1 MSRYRGAWTIG
12 TRVVLV
18 LVLLWVALVPAF
30 FSTYFTGA
38 VALKVLW
45 LGLAAA
51 SLTFL
56 SGQGG
61 MVSLAQTAIYGSAGY
76 VVAHLTVMQGW
87 NGWLAVPVALAAA
100 VTLAVLV
107 ALISARSTGIYFL
120 MLTLA
125 VAVFVYFFAL
135 QYRPFTQGF
144 SGINGVQAPDL
155 FGISLRDPTTFWF
168 LALGVS
174 LAAYLAVRHVIASP
188 FGLTLRGVRD
198 SAPRMAALG
207 YNVTAHRVAAF
218 AFAGLV
224 AACGGV
230 LAVWYNGQIAP
241 GSIDLTRTID
251 VLVIAVIGGLYR
263 LEGAWVG
270 ALAFT
275 LLTNFANDYTA
286 RFNTVIG
293 LIFIG
298 VLLLSPGGI
307 SGIAESV
314 MRRAHRGRPRTPAPP
329 AAEGAGG

>member
-1 MSRYRGAWTIG
+1 MSARLGDRRTLSVAALAIFLLAFPFFASSFWVVQIG
-12 TRVVLV
+12 IKT
-18 LVLLWVALVPAF
+18 
-30 FSTYFTGA
+30 
-38 VALKVLW
+38 LW
-45 LGLAAA
+45 LGIAAISLIFLAG
-51 SLTFL
+51 TV
-56 SGQGG
+56 G

-87 NGWLAVPVALAAA
+87 NAWLAVPVALAAA
-100 VTLAVLV
+100 VTVAVVV
-107 ALISARSTGIYFL
+107 ALIAARSSGIYFL

-155 FGISLRDPTTFWF
+155 FGQSLRDPTTFWF
-168 LALGVS
+168 LAVAVS
-174 LAAYLAVRHVIASP
+174 LAAYLAVRHVVSSP
-188 FGLTLRGVRD
+188 FGLTLQGIRD

-263 LEGAWVG
+263 LEGAWIG

-298 VLLLSPGGI
+298 ILLLSPGGLA
-307 SGIAESV
+307 GIWEGV
-314 MRRAHRGRPRTPAPP
+314 LGRVREGRAR
-329 AAEGAGG
+329 

>member
-1 MSRYRGAWTIG
+1 
-12 TRVVLV
+12 
-18 LVLLWVALVPAF
+18 VA
-30 FSTYFTGA
+30 
-38 VALKVLW
+38 
-45 LGLAAA
+45 
-51 SLTFL
+51 
-56 SGQGG
+56 
-61 MVSLAQTAIYGSAGY
+61 
-76 VVAHLTVMQGW
+76 
-87 NGWLAVPVALAAA
+87 
-100 VTLAVLV
+100 
-107 ALISARSTGIYFL
+107 
-120 MLTLA
+120 
-125 VAVFVYFFAL
+125 
-135 QYRPFTQGF
+135 
-144 SGINGVQAPDL
+144 
-155 FGISLRDPTTFWF
+155 
-168 LALGVS
+168 
-174 LAAYLAVRHVIASP
+174 LAAYLAVRGVIASP
-188 FGLTLRGVRD
+188 FGLTLKGIRD
-198 SAPRMAALG
+198 SAPRMTALG

-307 SGIAESV
+307 SGIAESLV
-314 MRRAHRGRPRTPAPP
+314 RRARPGWKVKGPDPGRV
-329 AAEGAGG
+329 

>member
-1 MSRYRGAWTIG
+1 MTERLADRRTLAVLALAAFLIAFPFFASTFWVVSIG
-12 TRVVLV
+12 IKT
-18 LVLLWVALVPAF
+18 
-30 FSTYFTGA
+30 
-38 VALKVLW
+38 LW
-45 LGLAAA
+45 LGIAAISLIFLAGTVG
-51 SLTFL
+51 L
-56 SGQGG
+56 
-61 MVSLAQTAIYGSAGY
+61 VSLAQTAIYGSAGY
-76 VVAHLTVMQGW
+76 VLAHLTVMRGW
-87 NGWLAVPVALAAA
+87 DAWLAVPVALAAA
-100 VTLAVLV
+100 VALAVLI
-107 ALISARSTGIYFL
+107 ALISARSSGIYFL

-144 SGINGVQAPDL
+144 SGINGVEAPDL
-155 FGISLRDPTTFWF
+155 LGLSLRDPTNFWF
-168 LALGVS
+168 LSLGLA
-174 LAAYLAVRHVIASP
+174 LAAFLAVRAVIASP
-188 FGLTLRGVRD
+188 FGLTLKGIRD
-198 SAPRMAALG
+198 SAPRMTALG
-207 YNVTAHRVAAF
+207 YNVTAHRVGAF

-230 LAVWYNGQIAP
+230 LAVWYNGQISP

-307 SGIAESV
+307 SGIAESLA
-314 MRRAHRGRPRTPAPP
+314 RRARLGGNIKGPEAGRI
-329 AAEGAGG
+329 

>member
-1 MSRYRGAWTIG
+1 VTGRLREPRTLALLALAAFVVAFPFFASTFWVVSIG
-12 TRVVLV
+12 IKT
-18 LVLLWVALVPAF
+18 
-30 FSTYFTGA
+30 
-38 VALKVLW
+38 LW
-45 LGLAAA
+45 LGVVAISLIFLAG
-51 SLTFL
+51 TV
-56 SGQGG
+56 G
-61 MVSLAQTAIYGSAGY
+61 MVSLAQTAIYGCAGY
-76 VVAHLTVMQGW
+76 VLANLTVTQGW
-87 NGWLAVPVALAAA
+87 NAWLAVPVALAGA
-100 VTLAVLV
+100 VALAVV
-107 ALISARSTGIYFL
+107 IALISARSSGIYFL

-125 VAVFVYFFAL
+125 VGVFCYFFAL

-155 FGISLRDPTTFWF
+155 FGLSLRDPTNFWF
-168 LALGVS
+168 LALAVAV
-174 LAAYLAVRHVIASP
+174 AAYLAVRYVIASP
-188 FGLTLRGVRD
+188 FGLTLKGVRD
-198 SAPRMAALG
+198 SSPRMVALG

-230 LAVWYNGQIAP
+230 MAVWYNGQIAP

-251 VLVIAVIGGLYR
+251 VLIIAVIGGLYR

-293 LIFIG
+293 LIFIA

-307 SGIAESV
+307 SGIAEDV
-314 MRRAHRGRPRTPAPP
+314 LRRARPGRPPRPQPPAP
-329 AAEGAGG
+329 EVAGG

>member
-1 MSRYRGAWTIG
+1 MKAALRERRTLALLAGAAFLVAFPFFASSFWVVSIG
-12 TRVVLV
+12 IKT
-18 LVLLWVALVPAF
+18 
-30 FSTYFTGA
+30 
-38 VALKVLW
+38 LW
-45 LGLAAA
+45 LGIAAVSLIFLAG
-51 SLTFL
+51 TV
-56 SGQGG
+56 G

-100 VTLAVLV
+100 VALAVVV
-107 ALISARSTGIYFL
+107 ALISARSSGIYFL

-125 VAVFVYFFAL
+125 VAVFCYFFAL

-155 FGISLRDPTTFWF
+155 FGVSLRDPTAFWF

-188 FGLTLRGVRD
+188 FGLTLKGIRD

-207 YNVTAHRVAAF
+207 YNVKAHRVAAF

-251 VLVIAVIGGLYR
+251 VLAIAVIGGLYR

-270 ALAFT
+270 AFAVT

-298 VLLLSPGGI
+298 ILLLSPGGI
-307 SGIAESV
+307 AGLWQQ
-314 MRRAHRGRPRTPAPP
+314 
-329 AAEGAGG
+329 GAGRLRRGSAGRRPAVIERAGG

>member
-1 MSRYRGAWTIG
+1 MSARLRDPGALAVVALA
-12 TRVVLV
+12 VVLV
-18 LVLLWVALVPAF
+18 AFPFFASSFWVVQIGIK
-30 FSTYFTGA
+30 T
-38 VALKVLW
+38 LW
-45 LGLAAA
+45 LGIAAVSLIFLAG
-51 SLTFL
+51 TV
-56 SGQGG
+56 G

-100 VTLAVLV
+100 VALAVLI
-107 ALISARSTGIYFL
+107 ALISARSSGIYFL

-125 VAVFVYFFAL
+125 VGVFVYYFAL

-155 FGISLRDPTTFWF
+155 LGLSLRDPTTFWF
-168 LALGVS
+168 LALAVA
-174 LAAYLAVRHVIASP
+174 LAAYLAVRHVIGSP
-188 FGLTLRGVRD
+188 FGLTLQGIRD

-207 YNVTAHRVAAF
+207 YNVLAHRVAAF

-251 VLVIAVIGGLYR
+251 VLVIAVIGGLFR
-263 LEGAWVG
+263 LEGAWIG
-270 ALAFT
+270 AFAVT

-307 SGIAESV
+307 AGIWESAT
-314 MRRAHRGRPRTPAPP
+314 RRLRAGRGGRGRPSAAPE
-329 AAEGAGG
+329 AGA

>member
-1 MSRYRGAWTIG
+1 VSARLADRRTLWLLALAVFLIAFPFFASTFWVVSIG
-12 TRVVLV
+12 IKT
-18 LVLLWVALVPAF
+18 
-30 FSTYFTGA
+30 
-38 VALKVLW
+38 LW
-45 LGLAAA
+45 LGVVAISLIFLAGTVG
-51 SLTFL
+51 L
-56 SGQGG
+56 
-61 MVSLAQTAIYGSAGY
+61 VSLAQTAIYGCAGY
-76 VVAHLTVMQGW
+76 VLAHLTVMRGW
-87 NGWLAVPVALAAA
+87 DAWLAVPVAVAAA
-100 VTLAVLV
+100 VALAVLV
-107 ALISARSTGIYFL
+107 ALISARSSGIYFL

-125 VAVFVYFFAL
+125 VGVFCYFFAL

-155 FGISLRDPTTFWF
+155 LGVSLRDPTTFWF

-174 LAAYLAVRHVIASP
+174 LAAYVAVRYVIGSP
-188 FGLTLRGVRD
+188 FGLTLKGIRD
-198 SAPRMAALG
+198 SASRMTALG

-224 AACGGV
+224 AGCGGV

-251 VLVIAVIGGLYR
+251 ILVIAVIGGMYR
-263 LEGAWVG
+263 LAGAWVG

-307 SGIAESV
+307 SGIAESLV
-314 MRRAHRGRPRTPAPP
+314 RRARPGRPRTPAPP

>member
-1 MSRYRGAWTIG
+1 MTPRLSERRTLALLALLAFLIAFPFFGSSFWVVQIG
-12 TRVVLV
+12 IKT
-18 LVLLWVALVPAF
+18 
-30 FSTYFTGA
+30 
-38 VALKVLW
+38 LW
-45 LGLAAA
+45 LGVAAVSLIFLAG
-51 SLTFL
+51 TV
-56 SGQGG
+56 G

-87 NGWLAVPVALAAA
+87 NGWLAVPVGLAAA
-100 VTLAVLV
+100 VVVAAVI
-107 ALISARSTGIYFL
+107 ALIAARSSGIYFL

-125 VAVFVYFFAL
+125 VAVFIYFFAL

-155 FGISLRDPTTFWF
+155 FGISLRDPTAFWF
-168 LALGVS
+168 LALAVAGG
-174 LAAYLAVRHVIASP
+174 AYIAVRHVIRSP
-188 FGLTLRGVRD
+188 FGLTLQGVRD

-224 AACGGV
+224 AAFGGV

-263 LEGAWVG
+263 LEGAWIG

-293 LIFIG
+293 LIFIAI
-298 VLLLSPGGI
+298 LLLSPGGI
-307 SGIAESV
+307 AGIWESV
-314 MRRAHRGRPRTPAPP
+314 SGRVRRGRTSSSRPP
-329 AAEGAGG
+329 AVQGSGG

>member
-1 MSRYRGAWTIG
+1 MSRLRDRRTLGLIALAAFLLVFPFVASSFWVVQIG
-12 TRVVLV
+12 IKT
-18 LVLLWVALVPAF
+18 
-30 FSTYFTGA
+30 
-38 VALKVLW
+38 LW
-45 LGLAAA
+45 LGVVAVSLIFLAG
-51 SLTFL
+51 TV
-56 SGQGG
+56 G

-87 NGWLAVPVALAAA
+87 NGWAAVPVALAAA
-100 VTLAVLV
+100 VALAVLI
-107 ALISARSTGIYFL
+107 ALISARSSGIYFL

-125 VAVFVYFFAL
+125 VGVFVYYFAL

-144 SGINGVQAPDL
+144 SGINGVTAPDL
-155 FGISLRDPTTFWF
+155 LGLEVTDPTTFWF
-168 LALGVS
+168 LALAVAV
-174 LAAYLAVRHVIASP
+174 AAYLAVRHVIRSP
-188 FGLTLRGVRD
+188 FGLTLQGIRD
-198 SAPRMAALG
+198 SAPRMSALG
-207 YNVTAHRVAAF
+207 YNVIAHRVAAF

-263 LEGAWVG
+263 LSGAWIG
-270 ALAFT
+270 GLTFT

-298 VLLLSPGGI
+298 ILLLSPGGI
-307 SGIAESV
+307 AGIWDSVAGRMRSGRS
-314 MRRAHRGRPRTPAPP
+314 GRSRVP
-329 AAEGAGG
+329 AAETTG

>member
-1 MSRYRGAWTIG
+1 VTARLRNRKTLGLLALAAFLVAFPFFASTFWVVSIG
-12 TRVVLV
+12 IKT
-18 LVLLWVALVPAF
+18 
-30 FSTYFTGA
+30 
-38 VALKVLW
+38 LW
-45 LGLAAA
+45 LGVAAISLIFLAG
-51 SLTFL
+51 TV
-56 SGQGG
+56 G

-76 VVAHLTVMQGW
+76 VLAHLTVMQGW
-87 NGWLAVPVALAAA
+87 NAWLAVPVALAAA
-100 VTLAVLV
+100 VVLAVIV
-107 ALISARSTGIYFL
+107 ALISARSSGIYFL

-125 VAVFVYFFAL
+125 VGVFCYFFAL

-155 FGISLRDPTTFWF
+155 FGLSLRDPTNFWF
-168 LALGVS
+168 LALGVA
-174 LAAYLAVRHVIASP
+174 LASYLAVRHVIASP
-188 FGLTLRGVRD
+188 FGLTLKGVRD

-207 YNVTAHRVAAF
+207 YDVTAHRVAAF

-251 VLVIAVIGGLYR
+251 VLIIAVIGGLSR

-293 LIFIG
+293 LIFIA

-307 SGIAESV
+307 SGIAEDV
-314 MRRAHRGRPRTPAPP
+314 LRRARPGRTRRPRPPAP
-329 AAEGAGG
+329 EGAGG

>member
-1 MSRYRGAWTIG
+1 MTARLVDRKMLALLALGGFLIAFPFFASSFWVVSIG
-12 TRVVLV
+12 IKT
-18 LVLLWVALVPAF
+18 
-30 FSTYFTGA
+30 
-38 VALKVLW
+38 LW
-45 LGLAAA
+45 LGIAAISLIFLAG
-51 SLTFL
+51 TV
-56 SGQGG
+56 G

-76 VVAHLTVMQGW
+76 VLAHLTVMQGW
-87 NGWLAVPVALAAA
+87 NAWLAVPVAIAAA
-100 VTLAVLV
+100 VVLAVFV

-125 VAVFVYFFAL
+125 VGVFCYFFAL

-144 SGINGVQAPDL
+144 SGINGVQPPEL
-155 FGISLRDPTTFWF
+155 LGLPLRDPTNFWF
-168 LALGVS
+168 LALGVA
-174 LAAYLAVRHVIASP
+174 LAAYLAVRYVIASP
-188 FGLTLRGVRD
+188 FGLTLKGVRD

-224 AACGGV
+224 AGCGGV

-307 SGIAESV
+307 SGIAEDV
-314 MRRAHRGRPRTPAPP
+314 VRRARGGRSRRP

>member
-1 MSRYRGAWTIG
+1 MT
-12 TRVVLV
+12 TRLGNRRTLGLVVLV
-18 LVLLWVALVPAF
+18 AFLIAFPFFASSFWVV
-30 FSTYFTGA
+30 SIGIKT
-38 VALKVLW
+38 LW
-45 LGLAAA
+45 LGIAALSLIFLAG
-51 SLTFL
+51 TV
-56 SGQGG
+56 G

-87 NGWLAVPVALAAA
+87 NGWLAVPVALAVA
-100 VTLAVLV
+100 VTLAIFV
-107 ALISARSTGIYFL
+107 ALISARSSGIYFL

-125 VAVFVYFFAL
+125 VAVFLYFFAL

-144 SGINGVQAPDL
+144 SGINGVHAPDL
-155 FGISLRDPTTFWF
+155 FGLSLRDPTTFWF
-168 LALGVS
+168 LALAVA
-174 LAAYLAVRHVIASP
+174 LAAYLAVRGVIASP
-188 FGLTLRGVRD
+188 FGLTLKGVRD

-207 YNVTAHRVAAF
+207 YNVTAHRVVAF

-270 ALAFT
+270 ALAVT

-298 VLLLSPGGI
+298 ILLLSPGGI
-307 SGIAESV
+307 AGIWENAAGRIRGGRS
-314 MRRAHRGRPRTPAPP
+314 GRPQPP
-329 AAEGAGG
+329 VIEGAGR

>member
-1 MSRYRGAWTIG
+1 MTARMGDRKTLALLALGGFLIAFPFFASSFWVVSIG
-12 TRVVLV
+12 IKT
-18 LVLLWVALVPAF
+18 
-30 FSTYFTGA
+30 
-38 VALKVLW
+38 LW
-45 LGLAAA
+45 LGIAAISLIFLAG
-51 SLTFL
+51 TV
-56 SGQGG
+56 G

-76 VVAHLTVMQGW
+76 VLAHLTVMQGW
-87 NGWLAVPVALAAA
+87 NAWLAVPVAITAA
-100 VTLAVLV
+100 VVLAVFV

-125 VAVFVYFFAL
+125 VGVFCYFFAL

-144 SGINGVQAPDL
+144 SGINGVQPPEL
-155 FGISLRDPTTFWF
+155 LGLPLRDPTNFWF
-168 LALGVS
+168 LALSVA
-174 LAAYLAVRHVIASP
+174 LAAYLAVRYVIASP
-188 FGLTLRGVRD
+188 FGLTLKGVRD

-307 SGIAESV
+307 SGIAEDV
-314 MRRAHRGRPRTPAPP
+314 VRRARGGRSRRP

>member
-1 MSRYRGAWTIG
+1 MSARLSDRRTLGLLALAAFLIAFPFFASTFWVVSIG
-12 TRVVLV
+12 IKT
-18 LVLLWVALVPAF
+18 
-30 FSTYFTGA
+30 
-38 VALKVLW
+38 LW
-45 LGLAAA
+45 LGIAAVSLIFLAG
-51 SLTFL
+51 TV
-56 SGQGG
+56 G

-76 VVAHLTVMQGW
+76 VLAHLTVMSGW
-87 NGWLAVPVALAAA
+87 NAWLAVPVALAAA
-100 VTLAVLV
+100 VAVAVLV

-125 VAVFVYFFAL
+125 VAVFLYFFAL

-155 FGISLRDPTTFWF
+155 FGVSLRDPVAFWF
-168 LALGVS
+168 LALAVA

-251 VLVIAVIGGLYR
+251 ILVIAVIGGLYR
-263 LEGAWVG
+263 LEGAWIG

-293 LIFIG
+293 LVFIA
-298 VLLLSPGGI
+298 VLMLSPGGI
-307 SGIAESV
+307 AGISKEAV
-314 MRRAHRGRPRTPAPP
+314 RRVRAARHRGPATGPI
-329 AAEGAGG
+329 